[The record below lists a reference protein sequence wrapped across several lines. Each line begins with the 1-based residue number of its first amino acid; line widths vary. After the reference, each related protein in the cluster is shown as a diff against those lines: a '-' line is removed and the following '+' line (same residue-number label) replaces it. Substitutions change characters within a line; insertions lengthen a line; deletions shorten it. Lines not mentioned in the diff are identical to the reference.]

1 MSGLAALGKSL
12 LHFGSIW
19 IGGGLLLTAIVMGAV
34 IKKAKL
40 KKTSSG

>member
-12 LHFGSIW
+12 LHLGSIW
-19 IGGGLLLTAIVMGAV
+19 IGGGLLLTAVVIGAV
-34 IKKAKL
+34 LKKAKL